1 MAGEADCVV
10 RNSFKPILKRS
21 LWQEKSKY
29 AIFTKMFIVNVL
41 SRLFNKYNR
50 VQVTE
55 NMTEKVNPSSKR
67 IDLKSPVQVVSKIM
81 KTSTFQYFFT
91 KISQAGFLLFGAAV
105 LAFAWSNLDPEG
117 YSHFW
122 HKELAV
128 TLGGMTVTHSL
139 VHWVND
145 GLMTIFFLTVG
156 LEIKR
161 ELLVG
166 GLSDPK
172 RAALPVAAAVG
183 GMVFPALIYAFFNW
197 SSGTMSGWGIPM
209 ATDIAFSLAVLSL
222 LGNRVP
228 FGLRLFLTA
237 FAIADDLGAILV
249 IALFYTPSINLTA
262 LGAAAL
268 VTAGLWFLNKS
279 GVRLT
284 FPYMIFCLLLWFFV
298 SKAGLHS
305 TIAGVITAMF
315 IPSTGKYNTDIF
327 LEMVSD
333 KLEKIKCQGGGGCG
347 ESILVN
353 RRHLDSV
360 QDIKL
365 ACKEVETPLQRLE
378 HGLSSW
384 VGYLILPLFALSNAG
399 VTVSG
404 LDPLTAMT
412 HPITIGITFGLF
424 LGKPIGI
431 LIFTFIVAKILK
443 TELIQ
448 GTTWTQ
454 IFGVGLLGGIGFT
467 MSLFISNLSFS
478 EGGYLEYAKIGI
490 MIGSLFSACVGYAI
504 LRWGK

>member
-1 MAGEADCVV
+1 MVSET
-10 RNSFKPILKRS
+10 NKPS
-21 LWQEKSKY
+21 
-29 AIFTKMFIVNVL
+29 IV
-41 SRLFNKYNR
+41 K
-50 VQVTE
+50 
-55 NMTEKVNPSSKR
+55 
-67 IDLKSPVQVVSKIM
+67 DLKSPVLVVSKIM
-81 KTSTFQYFFT
+81 QTSAFQYFFT
-91 KISQAGFLLFGAAV
+91 RISQAGFLLFGAAV
-105 LAFAWSNLDPEG
+105 LAFLWSNINPEG
-117 YSHFW
+117 YNHFW
-122 HKELAV
+122 HTELAI
-128 TLGGMTVTHSL
+128 TLGGITVSHSL

-172 RAALPVAAAVG
+172 RAALPVAAALG
-183 GMVFPALIYAFFNW
+183 GMVMPAAIYAIFNIGT
-197 SSGTMSGWGIPM
+197 SSMSGWGVPM

-222 LGNRVP
+222 LGKRVP

-249 IALFYTPSINLTA
+249 IAFFYTPSLNLYA
-262 LGAAAL
+262 LGAAVL
-268 VTAGLWFLNKS
+268 VISGLWLLNRS

-284 FPYMIFCLLLWFFV
+284 FPYILLCVFLWFFV

-305 TIAGVITAMF
+305 TIAGVVTAMF

-327 LEMVSD
+327 LEMVSQ
-333 KLEKIKCQGGGGCG
+333 KLEKISCQGGGGCG

-399 VTVSG
+399 VTLRG
-404 LDPLTAMT
+404 LDPLAAITD
-412 HPITIGITFGLF
+412 PITMGIVLGLVV
-424 LGKPIGI
+424 GKPIGI
-431 LIFTFIVAKILK
+431 FLFTFVVAKILK
-443 TELIQ
+443 ADLIQ

-454 IFGVGLLGGIGFT
+454 IFGAGLLGGIGFT
-467 MSLFISNLSFS
+467 MSLFISNLSFT
-478 EGGYLEYAKIGI
+478 EGGHLEYAKIGI
-490 MIGSLFSACVGYAI
+490 MIGSFVSACGGYAI
-504 LRWGK
+504 LRFSKKVEVRD